1 MNYIKFILIIFIL
14 YLYLYLYLYYT
25 QNIYN
30 SNFNITTKKLKNPIQ
45 ELANYN
51 PNIYKAYNSS
61 VFIYNNKIY
70 NTFRLA
76 SVNFNL
82 HKLYEHIT
90 QTGYTYPSKICI
102 QSSDITSEILMPD
115 ITYLKKY
122 LHLTKNKKYKSTG
135 YQDARSVVIN
145 NYLYLII
152 TVFVESIKYSQ
163 IGIIKINCNKL
174 NDKYIIPD
182 DFNLVNPSYLK
193 DGHQKNWMP
202 FVYNSQLYLVYS
214 INPHKILH
222 CDLNTYNLTEISN
235 VFNNKIP
242 KNIRGGSNIILY
254 NSNRF
259 KNVYLGLGHIKRNMF
274 YTHIFYIFNCEYP
287 FQVIGISNEF
297 IIGDNKLKFLKTS
310 KEVIP
315 NLLKYKWNIQFVA
328 GLCMIDSHLKIYYGQ
343 DDEYSMEFTINKN
356 NLDSIINLI

>member
-1 MNYIKFILIIFIL
+1 MNKILVLIIFF
-14 YLYLYLYLYYT
+14 LYLYYT
-25 QNIYN
+25 QNIYYN
-30 SNFNITTKKLKNPIQ
+30 SNFNIITKKLKNPIQ
-45 ELANYN
+45 ELHNFDS
-51 PNIYKAYNSS
+51 NIYQAFNPG
-61 VFIYNNKIY
+61 VFIYKNKIY
-70 NTFRLA
+70 NSFRLA
-76 SVNFNL
+76 NGNFFSFYRFYKHL
-82 HKLYEHIT
+82 
-90 QTGYTYPSKICI
+90 YPSKICI
-102 QSSDITSEILMPD
+102 QSENLVSEIMMQDITKIS
-115 ITYLKKY
+115 KY
-122 LHLTKNKKYKSTG
+122 FNITKNKKYKIKG
-135 YQDARSVVIN
+135 YEDSRCIILN
-145 NYLYLII
+145 DYLYLIVS
-152 TVFVESIKYSQ
+152 TFAESINYCQ

-174 NDKYIIPD
+174 NNKYIIPD
-182 DFNLVNPSYLK
+182 DFNLVTPSYLK
-193 DGHQKNWMP
+193 HGYQKNWMP